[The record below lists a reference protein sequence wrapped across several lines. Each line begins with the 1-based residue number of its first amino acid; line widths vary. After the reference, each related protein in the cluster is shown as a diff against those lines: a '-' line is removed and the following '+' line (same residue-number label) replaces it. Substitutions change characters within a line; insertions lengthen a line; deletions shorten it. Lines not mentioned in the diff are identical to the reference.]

1 MSQNIIPQ
9 IKEQLNI
16 VDLAERY
23 GAEPV
28 GNSNVVNTRINPL
41 RDEKT
46 SSLKL
51 YRETNSWHD
60 FGSATGGD
68 VIDFYAIVNNITTAD
83 AIRQLKD
90 ELHIQGD
97 VKDFN
102 QFVSESEYM
111 KPSVVKKVFEQ
122 QTPIDLK
129 KHSKELYAI
138 APKWLFDNASE
149 SDKYHFFEIVRIN
162 VQDKT
167 ANASSMVLLKDEY
180 GIERSI
186 RYRRREING
195 ELKKW
200 VALQSTQSSV
210 HYTRIKDGT
219 PFTLIVEGTH
229 DYLTAILSGYSVV
242 AIPSAKFKLNSSIV
256 ENRLCV
262 FIDDDDGK
270 ESMRKTFDEAL
281 CDKIWFNHSDFKKLI
296 GKDTAKDFSD
306 YIEQFESLHD
316 FKNVFDDFILSS
328 KPKEQSN
335 YLDIIGNNGMT
346 ADFFDNIP
354 EEFAIY
360 DGFIYENQI
369 NMIYADGGVGKSIL
383 ALAVCNHAIKEN
395 KCDSIVYID
404 NDNGVATLK
413 NRVPVL
419 IDKMGDKI
427 HYYGKGLME
436 SDRIVEIIDKLA
448 LLKKQKD
455 RVLIVIDSLLFF
467 VKGGVMTDTDVEPF
481 MSKLQNIRDN
491 FGATIIL
498 LHHVKKPQKEDKF
511 PSFYGSVQIKNAVD
525 ISWAMI
531 RNKNTIT
538 LKKDKGRPLSIHE
551 MFNIE
556 VDFRKLEI
564 NGVKILDD
572 NEEDQERDNNSSNND
587 EDLLPLIKESLK
599 KLGDISKTDFM
610 DLGHWKGIASRREV
624 DNILKNKTYKDIHF
638 RFVPS
643 HKDKNN
649 VQRYFIKPIFDTQ
662 QSEPAIIE
670 YKMENDMI
678 IDMGGGALF

>member
-1 MSQNIIPQ
+1 MISQ

-138 APKWLFDNASE
+138 APKWLFENASE
-149 SDKYHFFEIVRIN
+149 SDKDHFFDIVRIN

-167 ANASSMVLLKDEY
+167 VNASAMVLLKDEY

-210 HYTRIKDGT
+210 HYTRLKDGT

-270 ESMRKTFDEAL
+270 DSMRKTFDEAL

-306 YIEQFESLHD
+306 YIEQFDSLHD

-328 KPKEQSN
+328 KPKEGAN
-335 YLDIIGNNGMT
+335 FFDVIGKGFT
-346 ADFFDNIP
+346 AEFFDNIP
-354 EEFAIY
+354 EETALY
-360 DGFIYENQI
+360 PGFIYANAI

-383 ALAVCNHAIKEN
+383 SLGVVNYALTNN
-395 KCDSIVYID
+395 LCDTALYLD
-404 NDNGVATLK
+404 CDNGLATLK
-413 NRVPVL
+413 NRVPEILSVT
-419 IDKMGDKI
+419 GDKLQ
-427 HYYGKGLME
+427 YYGLGLMQKE
-436 SDRIVEIIDKLA
+436 EIVDIIDKLTMV
-448 LLKKQKD
+448 KKPES
-455 RVLIVIDSLLFF
+455 RVLIIIDSLSFF
-467 VKGGVMTDTDVEPF
+467 INDSIMSDSDVKPF
-481 MSKLQNIRDN
+481 FEKLKKVRDK
-491 FGATIIL
+491 FGASIII
-498 LHHVKKPQKEDKF
+498 LHHVKKPNREEKF
-511 PSFYGSVQIKNAVD
+511 PTFYGSNLIKSFVD
-525 ISWAMI
+525 TSWAMI
-531 RNKNTIT
+531 RDKNKVTI
-538 LKKDKGRPLSIHE
+538 KNDKSR
-551 MFNIE
+551 MFTAHDMFEIE
-556 VDFRKLEI
+556 IDA
-564 NGVKILDD
+564 
-572 NEEDQERDNNSSNND
+572 
-587 EDLLPLIKESLK
+587 K
-599 KLGDISKTDFM
+599 KLKIIGTKDAADDEEEKEDNDNSNSEHTKIIYDFLI
-610 DLGHWKGIASRREV
+610 DNPDCTEHGIVIGLKGILSRGKINKCLWHE
-624 DNILKNKTYKDIHF
+624 DNKRIIWDYRKGTPKGYHF
-638 RFVPS
+638 TVI
-643 HKDKNN
+643 
-649 VQRYFIKPIFDTQ
+649 QTQ
-662 QSEPAIIE
+662 KQSDPTIIE
-670 YKMENDMI
+670 YQMENDMI